1 MAANK
6 QDALQTV
13 MIRNNFYRDGYRA
26 LLKVAVVQGAVIIA
40 LIGIIVALV
49 LTSQI
54 KHVFFATNIDGR
66 IMPIEPINE
75 PYFQDDQIIT
85 WLASTSRDVMQMDYL
100 NYKANISKAYN
111 KFTLAGRVD
120 FDNALKDSRLLE
132 AIERNKLTSQLRPE
146 GAPQILRKGLSKE
159 GVYSWYLRMPV
170 TVQFDGNDP
179 PQPIHGMLQVRVD
192 RVNFL
197 ENPEGIAIGQWVV
210 SEGSR

>member
-26 LLKVAVVQGAVIIA
+26 LMKVAVVQGLVIMA

-85 WLASTSRDVMQMDYL
+85 WLASTARDVMQMDYL
-100 NYKANISKAYN
+100 NYKSNISKAYN
-111 KFTLAGRVD
+111 KFTLTGRVD
-120 FDNALKDSRLLE
+120 FDNALKESRLLE

-146 GAPQILRKGLSKE
+146 GAPQILRKNLSKE

-170 TVQFDGNDP
+170 TVLFDGNEP
-179 PQPIHGMLQVRVD
+179 PQPIRGMLQVRVD

-197 ENPEGIAIGQWVV
+197 ENPEGIAIGQWVI
-210 SEGSR
+210 SEGSK